1 MSAPQQQPQTT
12 TNTEPAAI
20 AEVVRVILVG
30 LVAAG
35 WVTLPDATIAGIVS
49 AVGVLGSI
57 ALTWWTRRRVVPVV
71 KTTGTPPT

>member
-1 MSAPQQQPQTT
+1 MTEQQQPHTAT
-12 TNTEPAAI
+12 STEPAAV
-20 AEVVRVILVG
+20 AELVRLVLVA

-35 WVTLPDATIAGIVS
+35 WFTLPDAAVASIVS
-49 AVGVLGSI
+49 AVGVAASI